1 MGNLG
6 FSESKCVIDTIDF
19 EGIELVCST
28 GSILSVSDFG
38 VTTQFEDQ
46 QACSKK
52 DTT

>member
-38 VTTQFEDQ
+38 VTT
-46 QACSKK
+46 
-52 DTT
+52 